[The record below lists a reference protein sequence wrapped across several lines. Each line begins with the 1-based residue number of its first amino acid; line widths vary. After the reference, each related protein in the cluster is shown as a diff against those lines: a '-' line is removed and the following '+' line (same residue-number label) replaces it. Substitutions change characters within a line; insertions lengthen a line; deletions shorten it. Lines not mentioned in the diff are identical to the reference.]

1 MTTESIRIGG
11 FPGGTD
17 ETHLTTRPRAGE
29 RPAAMTMTMTRTRI
43 IATSLILL
51 GLAACQP
58 DTIDPNKAENEK
70 QQAAIKEAEKMPHM
84 PMIAS
89 SKIYRCDDNSIA
101 NVDFMDDGVTANV
114 KIGDSTIPKQLVAAE
129 KGKPFTAADG
139 YSLEG
144 SGNKVKLATPG
155 HKSQSCSAS

>member
-1 MTTESIRIGG
+1 MIMT
-11 FPGGTD
+11 
-17 ETHLTTRPRAGE
+17 HTRLV
-29 RPAAMTMTMTRTRI
+29 
-43 IATSLILL
+43 ATSLILL

-70 QQAAIKEAEKMPHM
+70 RAAAIKEAEKMPHM
-84 PMIAS
+84 PMITS

-101 NVDFMDDGVTANV
+101 NVDFMDDGLTANV
-114 KIGDSTIPKQLVAAE
+114 KMDKETMPKQLVAAE
-129 KGKPFTAADG
+129 KGKPFTADGG

-144 SGNKVKLATPG
+144 SGNKVKLAVPG

>member
-1 MTTESIRIGG
+1 MIADSIRIGG
-11 FPGGTD
+11 FPLGNEKTD
-17 ETHLTTRPRAGE
+17 LTTRPGAGE
-29 RPAAMTMTMTRTRI
+29 RPRAMIMTHTRL
-43 IATSLILL
+43 IATSLILF

-58 DTIDPNKAENEK
+58 ETIDPNKEDRDN
-70 QQAAIKEAEKMPHM
+70 AAAAVKAAASMPKM

-101 NVDFMDDGVTANV
+101 NVDFMDDGVTANL
-114 KIGDSTIPKQLVAAE
+114 KMDKATMPKQLVAAE

-144 SGNKVKLATPG
+144 SGNKVKLAAPG